1 MLKRLIK
8 KLLGFLAV
16 ATDGKYGILY
26 EGDKNPDGIPLP
38 VVDGVTIG
46 KDITTVAGT
55 EAYVIYLVRESSGE
69 IRQVYVGY
77 EQTRENGITTS
88 VSDIAGA
95 RYVNFTEDR
104 VNRTPRN
111 QPTHHIEWLPGEL
124 SKEALR
130 ALIADHEYDLS
141 RDRAKATTGKPVTFI
156 RKAIL
161 PPNPPH
167 PKEAAATP
175 QATTDHPH
183 P

>member
-1 MLKRLIK
+1 MLKQLIK

-16 ATDGKYGILY
+16 AIGGKDYSVLR
-26 EGDKNPDGIPLP
+26 EGNKAPNEAALP
-38 VVDGVTIG
+38 VIDGVVIG

-55 EAYVIYLVRESSGE
+55 EAYVIYLVYGRH
-69 IRQVYVGY
+69 VYVGY

-111 QPTHHIEWLPGEL
+111 QPTHHIEWIDEPL
-124 SKEALR
+124 SEKTFR
-130 ALIADHEYDLS
+130 ALVADHEYDLK
-141 RDRAKATTGKPVTFI
+141 RDREKATTGKPVTFI
-156 RKAIL
+156 HKAIL
-161 PPNPPH
+161 PPDPAH

>member
-1 MLKRLIK
+1 MLKQLIK

-16 ATDGKYGILY
+16 AIGGKYDALR
-26 EGDKNPDGIPLP
+26 EGDKTPNGAALP
-38 VVDGVTIG
+38 VVDGIVIG

-55 EAYVIYLVRESSGE
+55 ESYVIYLVYGRH
-69 IRQVYVGY
+69 VYEGY
-77 EQTRENGITTS
+77 KQTRENGITTS
-88 VSDIAGA
+88 VRNIAGA

-111 QPTHHIEWLPGEL
+111 QPTHHIEWIDEPL
-124 SKEALR
+124 SEKTFN
-130 ALIADHEYDLS
+130 ALIADYKYDLIC
-141 RDRAKATTGKPVTFI
+141 DQEKAAKGKPGTLV

-161 PPNPPH
+161 PPNPLH

-175 QATTDHPH
+175 QATTDLPH